1 MLVRGMMMPMPQRSI
16 GKVCMKLLSSTSS
29 KTDGY
34 VDEKKVEFFDAF
46 VEATSEEHQLAYL
59 IEITDE
65 FSSSAGFLATA
76 VQSADHRILQVLLR
90 PFAKLKHLA
99 LSIRGRERS
108 ILHFFANQER
118 GHVGFSLYSV
128 LVLHSQDA
136 SLFRI
141 GLLHRDENGNLP
153 LVSEL
158 QVQ

>member
-1 MLVRGMMMPMPQRSI
+1 MKDDRVIECQMSI
-16 GKVCMKLLSSTSS
+16 QSTVTVSFSS
-29 KTDGY
+29 
-34 VDEKKVEFFDAF
+34 
-46 VEATSEEHQLAYL
+46 L
-59 IEITDE
+59 
-65 FSSSAGFLATA
+65 SSSAGFLATA

-141 GLLHRDENGNLP
+141 GLLHRDENGNPP